1 MATNNSI
8 PTDILDLLDF
18 YNIEYKKI
26 GSVYMAHCIFH
37 TGDNTP
43 SMAIYPET
51 NTVFCFGCLQS
62 GTIET
67 VVMQMEKCTYAEA
80 VKMIYGEGSEWR
92 KLKKETKND
101 SKVDDAYLY
110 NILGRNLKKEIRNS
124 IEKPENLDRLK
135 RLILKYSRTKVEAKD
150 LFKTLRNIKGEQKC

>member
-1 MATNNSI
+1 MATEKAI
-8 PTDILDLLDF
+8 PTDILELLDF
-18 YNIEYKKI
+18 YGIEYKKV

-67 VVMQMEKCTYAEA
+67 VVMQMEKCSYPQA
-80 VKMIYGEGSEWR
+80 VKMIYGDGYEWR
-92 KLKKETKND
+92 RLKKETNNEP
-101 SKVDDAYLY
+101 KVDETYLY
-110 NILGRNLKKEIRNS
+110 NILGRNLKKEIRKSVDNT
-124 IEKPENLDRLK
+124 EETK
-135 RLILKYSRTKVEAKD
+135 RLIGLIMKYSHTRVEAKD
-150 LFKTLRNIKGEQKC
+150 LFKTLRTIKGDSK